1 MEQKVADP
9 TFQKALEDFKALDE
23 KITHFSSIIGLADW
37 DQKVMAPKKGRSVFA
52 KATGTLRTEVFK
64 LSVSTEMGKI
74 LETLTSEGVRAKL
87 DEVTKARVREYHDY
101 YRKSKSIPA
110 DLFQEYSIL
119 TAQANDAWEE
129 ARETNDF
136 ARYLPSLEKII
147 EFKRKFAE
155 IYGYEEH
162 PYDALLDEFEPGL
175 TVKILD
181 PLFAKLRESSVNLL
195 ERIKKHGKPTMANV
209 FEQSFDID
217 KQKEFNRFILPIIGF
232 DLEAGRL
239 DETVHPF
246 AQTVNIGD
254 VRLTTRYLEKNVR
267 SALFGT
273 IHEAGHGIYEQQ
285 VNPAFEESVL
295 QSGTSFGIHE
305 SQSRF
310 LENMVGRSKEFWKF
324 FFPKLQEYFPAQLS
338 HMSVEEFYRAVNT
351 VEPSFIRVEADE
363 LTYNL
368 HIMLRYEIEKALI
381 GGEIEAKDLP
391 AIWNQKMQ
399 DYLGVTPSTDTEGV
413 LQDVHWSF
421 GGIGYFPS
429 YSLGNLYAAQIL
441 RTIQQELP
449 DFYHHIENGQF
460 NLIQT
465 WLKDKIHQY
474 GKLYTPN
481 ELIVKVTG
489 EELNADYLVEYLE
502 KKYSEVYELNLSN

>member
-1 MEQKVADP
+1 MEQKVVDQSL
-9 TFQKALEDFKALDE
+9 QKTLEEFSALDE

-37 DQKVMAPKKGRSVFA
+37 DQKVMAPKKGRAIFA
-52 KATGTLRTEVFK
+52 KATGTLRTEIFK
-64 LSVSTEMGKI
+64 LMVSNEMGEL
-74 LETLTSEGVRAKL
+74 LETLSKPEHLIELAPYAKA
-87 DEVTKARVREYHDY
+87 KIREYKDY
-101 YRKSKSIPA
+101 YQKSKSIPT
-110 DLFQEYSIL
+110 DLFQEYSVL

-129 ARETNDF
+129 ARANNDF
-136 ARYLPSLEKII
+136 AHFLPSLEKIVAY
-147 EFKRKFAE
+147 KRKFAE

-175 TVKILD
+175 TVKKLD
-181 PLFAKLRESSVNLL
+181 PLFAKLRESSVKLL
-195 ERIKKHGKPTMANV
+195 ERIRENGKRTRAEV
-209 FEQSFDID
+209 FSQSFEID
-217 KQKEFNRFILPIIGF
+217 KQKEFNRYILPIIGF
-232 DLEAGRL
+232 DLDAGRL

-246 AQTVNIGD
+246 AQTVNTGD
-254 VRLTTRYLEKNVR
+254 VRLTTRYLERNVR

-285 VNPAFEESVL
+285 VNPEFEESIL
-295 QSGTSFGIHE
+295 QSGASFGIHE

-324 FFPKLQEYFPAQLS
+324 FYPKLQEHFPTQLKDI
-338 HMSVEEFYRAVNT
+338 SVDEFYRAVNT

-381 GGEIEAKDLP
+381 AGEVEAKDLP
-391 AIWNQKMQ
+391 VIWNQKME
-399 DYLGVTPSTDTEGV
+399 DYLGITPSSDTEGV

-421 GGIGYFPS
+421 GGFGYFPS

-441 RTIQQELP
+441 RTIQKDLP
-449 DFYHHIENGQF
+449 DFYNHIEQGRF
-460 NLIQT
+460 DLIQA
-465 WLKDKIHQY
+465 WLKENIHQY

-481 ELIVKVTG
+481 ELIVRVTG

-502 KKYSEVYELNLSN
+502 KKYTEVYGL

>member
-1 MEQKVADP
+1 MEQKVVDP
-9 TFQKALEDFKALDE
+9 VVLKVLGQFKTLDE

-37 DQKVMAPKKGRSVFA
+37 DQKVMAPKKGRNTFA
-52 KATGTLRTEVFK
+52 KATGTLRTEIFK
-64 LSVSTEMGKI
+64 LSVSPEMGD
-74 LETLTSEGVRAKL
+74 LLAELTLPENMELL
-87 DEVTKARVREYHDY
+87 DEVTRAKVREYNQY
-101 YRKSKSIPA
+101 YQKSKSIPA

-129 ARETNDF
+129 ARENNDF
-136 ARYLPSLEKII
+136 ARFLPYLEKIVNY
-147 EFKRKFAE
+147 KRKFAD
-155 IYGYEEH
+155 IYGYEDH

-175 TVKILD
+175 TVKKLD
-181 PLFAKLRESSVNLL
+181 PLFAKLRDSSVKLL
-195 ERIKKHGKPTMANV
+195 ERIQRNGKRTNAEI
-209 FEQSFDID
+209 FDQSFSIE
-217 KQKEFNRFILPIIGF
+217 KQKEFNRYILPIIGF

-246 AQTVNIGD
+246 AQTVNTGD
-254 VRLTTRYLEKNVR
+254 VRLTTRYLERNVR

-273 IHEAGHGIYEQQ
+273 IHEAGHGIYEQHVSPQ
-285 VNPAFEESVL
+285 FEESVL
-295 QSGTSFGIHE
+295 QSGASFGIHE

-310 LENMVGRSKEFWKF
+310 LENMVGRSKEFWNY
-324 FFPKLQEYFPAQLS
+324 FFPTLQAYFPKQLERI
-338 HMSVEEFYRAVNT
+338 SVEDFFRAVNT

-381 GGEIEAKDLP
+381 SGEIEAKDLP
-391 AIWNQKMQ
+391 VIWNQKMQ

-441 RTIQQELP
+441 RTIQKDLP
-449 DFYHHIENGQF
+449 DFDNHIENGRF
-460 NLIQT
+460 DLIQA
-465 WLKDKIHQY
+465 WLKENIHQY

-481 ELIVKVTG
+481 ELIVKATG
-489 EELNADYLVEYLE
+489 EELNAEYLVEYLE
-502 KKYSEVYELNLSN
+502 KKYSEVYGL

>member
-9 TFQKALEDFKALDE
+9 TLQKALEQFILLDE

-37 DQKVMAPKKGRSVFA
+37 DQKVMAPKKGRNVFA
-52 KATGTLRTEVFK
+52 KAAGTLRTEVFK
-64 LSVSTEMGKI
+64 LSVSKEMGDL
-74 LETLTSEGVRAKL
+74 LETLTSPVNEVNL
-87 DEVTKARVREYHDY
+87 DHVTKAKVREYKEY
-101 YRKSKSIPA
+101 YQKSKSIPA

-129 ARETNDF
+129 ARENNDF
-136 ARYLPSLEKII
+136 ARYLPSLERIVA
-147 EFKRKFAE
+147 FKRKFAE

-175 TVKILD
+175 TVKRLD
-181 PLFAKLRESSVNLL
+181 PLFAKLRESSVRLL
-195 ERIKKHGKPTMANV
+195 ERIKQNGKPTQAEL
-209 FEQSFDID
+209 FGQSFEIE

-232 DLEAGRL
+232 DMNAGRL

-273 IHEAGHGIYEQQ
+273 IHEAGHGIYEQH
-285 VNPAFEESVL
+285 VNPEYEDSVL
-295 QSGTSFGIHE
+295 QSGASFGIHE

-310 LENMVGRSKEFWKF
+310 LENMVGRSKEFWTF
-324 FFPKLQEYFPAQLS
+324 FFPKLQEYFPAQLETIS
-338 HMSVEEFYRAVNT
+338 LEEFYRAVNT

-399 DYLGVTPSTDTEGV
+399 DYLGITPSTDTEGV

-441 RTIQQELP
+441 NTIQKDLP
-449 DFYHHIENGQF
+449 DFYTHIENGRF
-460 NLIQT
+460 DLIQA
-465 WLKDKIHQY
+465 WLKENIHQY

-502 KKYSEVYELNLSN
+502 KKYSEVYGL

>member
-1 MEQKVADP
+1 MEKKLVES
-9 TFQKALEDFKALDE
+9 TTLKKALEQFNLLDE
-23 KITHFSSIIGLADW
+23 KITHYSSILGLVDW
-37 DQKVMAPKKGRSVFA
+37 DQKVMAPKKGRNVFA
-52 KATGTLRTEVFK
+52 KATGTLRTDVFK
-64 LSVSTEMGKI
+64 LSVSQEMGELLAI
-74 LETLTSEGVRAKL
+74 LTSSENGEQLDKMTRAK
-87 DEVTKARVREYHDY
+87 VREYKEY
-101 YRKSKSIPA
+101 YQKSKSIPA

-129 ARETNDF
+129 ARENNDF

-147 EFKRKFAE
+147 DFKRKFAE

-175 TVKILD
+175 TVKKLD
-181 PLFAKLRESSVNLL
+181 PLFSKLRESSVKLL
-195 ERIKKHGKPTMANV
+195 ERIKQDGKPTKVEV
-209 FEQSFDID
+209 FDQSFDIE
-217 KQKEFNRFILPIIGF
+217 KQKEFNRYILPTIGF
-232 DLEAGRL
+232 DMAAGRL

-254 VRLTTRYLEKNVR
+254 VRLTTRYLDKNVR

-273 IHEAGHGIYEQQ
+273 IHEAGHGIYEQHI
-285 VNPAFEESVL
+285 NPAFEESVL
-295 QSGTSFGIHE
+295 QSGASFGIHE

-310 LENMVGRSKEFWKF
+310 LENMVGRSKEFWNF
-324 FFPKLQEYFPAQLS
+324 FFPKLKEYFPKQLEQI
-338 HMSVEEFYRAVNT
+338 SVEEFFRAVNT
-351 VEPSFIRVEADE
+351 VQPSYIRVEADE

-368 HIMLRYEIEKALI
+368 HIMLRYEIEKALM

-391 AIWNQKMQ
+391 AIWNQKMK
-399 DYLGVTPSTDTEGV
+399 DYLGITPPTDTLGV

-441 RTIQQELP
+441 HTIQKELP
-449 DFYHHIENGQF
+449 DVNYYIENGRF
-460 NLIQT
+460 DLIQA
-465 WLKDKIHQY
+465 WLKENIHQY

-502 KKYSEVYELNLSN
+502 KKYSEVYGL

>member
-1 MEQKVADP
+1 MEQKVVHQTAL
-9 TFQKALEDFKALDE
+9 QKVLEQFNYLDE
-23 KITHFSSIIGLADW
+23 KITHYSSILGLADW
-37 DQKVMAPKKGRSVFA
+37 DLKVMAPKKGRSVFA
-52 KATGTLRTEVFK
+52 KATGTLRTEIFQ
-64 LSVSTEMGKI
+64 LSVSKEMGDL
-74 LETLTSEGVRAKL
+74 LETLSTDELHSQL
-87 DEVTKARVREYHDY
+87 DEVTKAKVREYKEY
-101 YRKSKSIPA
+101 YQKSKAIPA
-110 DLFQEYSIL
+110 DLFKEYSIL

-129 ARETNDF
+129 AREYNDF
-136 ARYLPSLEKII
+136 DRYLPFLEKII
-147 EFKRKFAE
+147 DFKRRFAE

-175 TVKILD
+175 TVKKLD
-181 PLFAKLRESSVNLL
+181 PIFAKLRESSVDLL
-195 ERIKKHGKPTMANV
+195 NRIRESGQPTKAEL
-209 FEQSFDID
+209 FDQSFDIE
-217 KQKEFNRFILPIIGF
+217 KQKAFNRYILPLIGF
-232 DLEAGRL
+232 DMEAGRL

-273 IHEAGHGIYEQQ
+273 IHEAGHGIYEQHI
-285 VNPAFEESVL
+285 NPEYEETVL
-295 QSGTSFGIHE
+295 QSGASFGIHE

-310 LENMVGRSKEFWKF
+310 LENMVGRSREFWQF
-324 FFPKLQEYFPAQLS
+324 FFPKLKEHFPVQLDEV
-338 HMSVEEFYRAVNT
+338 SVEEFYRAVNT
-351 VEPSFIRVEADE
+351 VQPSMIRVEADE

-368 HIMLRYEIEKALI
+368 HIMLRYDIEKSLI

-391 AIWNQKMQ
+391 QIWNQKMQ
-399 DYLGVTPSTDTEGV
+399 DYLGITPLTDTEGV

-441 RTIQQELP
+441 RKIQKDIPE
-449 DFYHHIENGQF
+449 FYQHIENGRF
-460 NLIQT
+460 EKIQA
-465 WLKDKIHQY
+465 WLKENIHQY

-489 EELNADYLVEYLE
+489 EELNADYLIEYLE
-502 KKYSEVYELNLSN
+502 KKYTKVYGL

>member
-1 MEQKVADP
+1 LYIVEQKVIDP
-9 TFQKALEDFKALDE
+9 VVQKALKQFKALDE

-37 DQKVMAPKKGRSVFA
+37 DQKVMAPKKGRNTFA
-52 KATGTLRTEVFK
+52 KATGTLRTEIFK
-64 LSVSTEMGKI
+64 LSVSQEMGD
-74 LETLTSEGVRAKL
+74 LLSELTLPENLDLLNEVTRAK
-87 DEVTKARVREYHDY
+87 VREYNQY
-101 YRKSKSIPA
+101 YEKSKSIPA

-129 ARETNDF
+129 AREKNDF
-136 ARYLPSLEKII
+136 ARFLPYLEKIVDY
-147 EFKRKFAE
+147 KRKFAD
-155 IYGYEEH
+155 IYGYEDH

-175 TVKILD
+175 TVKKLD
-181 PLFAKLRESSVNLL
+181 PLFAKLRDSSVKLL
-195 ERIKKHGKPTMANV
+195 ERIQQNGKRTRAEL
-209 FEQSFDID
+209 FAQSFTVE
-217 KQKEFNRFILPIIGF
+217 KQKEFNRYILPIIGF

-246 AQTVNIGD
+246 AQTVNTGD
-254 VRLTTRYLEKNVR
+254 VRLTTRYLERNVR

-273 IHEAGHGIYEQQ
+273 IHEAGHGIYEQHI
-285 VNPAFEESVL
+285 NPQFEESVL
-295 QSGTSFGIHE
+295 QSGASFGIHE

-310 LENMVGRSKEFWKF
+310 LENMVGRSKEFWKYF
-324 FFPKLQEYFPAQLS
+324 YPKLQEYFPKQLENI
-338 HMSVEEFYRAVNT
+338 SVDEFYRAVNT

-381 GGEIEAKDLP
+381 SGEIEAKDLP
-391 AIWNQKMQ
+391 VIWNQKMQ

-441 RTIQQELP
+441 RTIQKDMP
-449 DFYHHIENGQF
+449 DFYNHIENGRF
-460 NLIQT
+460 DLIQE
-465 WLKDKIHQY
+465 WLKENVHQY

-489 EELNADYLVEYLE
+489 EELNAEYLVEYLE
-502 KKYSEVYELNLSN
+502 KKYSEVYGL

>member
-1 MEQKVADP
+1 MEQKVANL
-9 TFQKALEDFKALDE
+9 TLQKALEQFKLLDE

-37 DQKVMAPKKGRSVFA
+37 DQKVMAPKKGRNVFA

-64 LSVSTEMGKI
+64 LSVSKEMGDL
-74 LETLTSEGVRAKL
+74 LEKLTSAENGEKL
-87 DEVTKARVREYHDY
+87 DEVTKARVREYKEY
-101 YRKSKSIPA
+101 YQKSKSIPA

-129 ARETNDF
+129 ARENNDF
-136 ARYLPSLEKII
+136 ARYLPSLEKIV

-175 TVKILD
+175 TVKRLD

-195 ERIKKHGKPTMANV
+195 ERIKKNGKLTQVGV
-209 FEQSFDID
+209 FEQSFDIE

-232 DLEAGRL
+232 DMEAGRL

-254 VRLTTRYLEKNVR
+254 VRLTTRYLERNVR

-273 IHEAGHGIYEQQ
+273 IHEAGHGIYEQHI
-285 VNPAFEESVL
+285 NPEYEESVL

-324 FFPKLQEYFPAQLS
+324 FFPKLQEYFPAQLANV
-338 HMSVEEFYRAVNT
+338 SVEEFYRAVNT

-381 GGEIEAKDLP
+381 GGEIDAKDLP
-391 AIWNQKMQ
+391 EIWNQKMQ
-399 DYLGVTPSTDTEGV
+399 DYLGITPSTDTEGV

-441 RTIQQELP
+441 RTIQNDLP
-449 DFYHHIENGQF
+449 DFYSYIENGQF
-460 NLIQT
+460 ELIQA
-465 WLKDKIHQY
+465 WLKEKIHRF

-502 KKYSEVYELNLSN
+502 KKYSEIYEL

>member
-1 MEQKVADP
+1 MEQKVIDP
-9 TFQKALEDFKALDE
+9 VVQKALKQFKALDE

-37 DQKVMAPKKGRSVFA
+37 DQKVMAPKKGRNTFA
-52 KATGTLRTEVFK
+52 KATGTLRTEIFK
-64 LSVSTEMGKI
+64 LSVSQEMGD
-74 LETLTSEGVRAKL
+74 LLSELTLPENLDLL
-87 DEVTKARVREYHDY
+87 DEVTRAKVREYNQY
-101 YRKSKSIPA
+101 YEKSKSIPA

-129 ARETNDF
+129 AREKNDF
-136 ARYLPSLEKII
+136 ARYLPYLEKIVDY
-147 EFKRKFAE
+147 KRKFAD
-155 IYGYEEH
+155 IYGYEDH

-175 TVKILD
+175 TVKKLD
-181 PLFAKLRESSVNLL
+181 PLFAKLRDSSVKLL
-195 ERIKKHGKPTMANV
+195 ERIQQNGKRTRADL
-209 FEQSFDID
+209 FAQSFTVE
-217 KQKEFNRFILPIIGF
+217 KQKEFNRYILPIIGF

-246 AQTVNIGD
+246 AQTVNTGD
-254 VRLTTRYLEKNVR
+254 VRLTTRYLERNVR

-273 IHEAGHGIYEQQ
+273 IHEAGHGIYEQHI
-285 VNPAFEESVL
+285 NPQFEESVL
-295 QSGTSFGIHE
+295 QSGASFGIHE

-310 LENMVGRSKEFWKF
+310 LENMVGRSKEFWKYF
-324 FFPKLQEYFPAQLS
+324 YPKLQEYFPKQLENI
-338 HMSVEEFYRAVNT
+338 SVDEFYRAVNT

-381 GGEIEAKDLP
+381 SGEIEAKDLP
-391 AIWNQKMQ
+391 VIWNQKMQ

-441 RTIQQELP
+441 RTIQKDMP
-449 DFYHHIENGQF
+449 DFYNHIENGRF
-460 NLIQT
+460 DLIQE
-465 WLKDKIHQY
+465 WLKENVHQY

-489 EELNADYLVEYLE
+489 EELNAEYLVEYLE
-502 KKYSEVYELNLSN
+502 KKYSEVYGL